1 MADPTPLALW
11 IKRLFIPLRIVG
23 LAYVGLLLVLFF
35 NQDNMVFVPSRTVT
49 ETPQSVGLRFESWKI
64 PTADGETL
72 AAWFIPAPMAIA
84 TLVYC
89 HGNGGNIGNRI
100 PYLPIFHSLGLSVV
114 LWDYRGYGQS
124 TGRPSEAGF
133 YQDAAAVMNYLQEQ
147 HQILPGPKTVV
158 YGEILW
164 VGGVASYLAAQYPV
178 KGLVLGATFTA
189 AVDRAAELYPFLP
202 VWWLARSRFDT
213 RARLPQITAPVLV
226 LHSVEDEIIPI
237 HHGRALYAAANQ
249 PKTLVEL
256 TGDHNNGFLDN
267 AIAYGEAL
275 AKFLTSLP

>member
-1 MADPTPLALW
+1 MADPTPVLW
-11 IKRLFIPLRIVG
+11 AERLWIPLRILG

-35 NQDNMVFVPSRTVT
+35 SQDSLMFVPSRAVT
-49 ETPQSVGLRFESWKI
+49 ATPQAVGLRFEPWKI

-72 AAWFIPAPMAIA
+72 AAWFIPAPNPQGI
-84 TLVYC
+84 LVYC
-89 HGNGGNIGNRI
+89 HGNGGNIGDRV

-124 TGRPSEAGF
+124 TGRPSEAGL
-133 YQDAAAVMNYLQEQ
+133 YQDADAVMDYLQQ
-147 HQILPGPKTVV
+147 RRSIAPTQTVI
-158 YGEILW
+158 YGESLG
-164 VGGVASYLAAQYPV
+164 GGVASYLAAQYPV
-178 KGLVLGATFTA
+178 RGWVLAGTFTS

-202 VWWLARSRFDT
+202 VRWLARSRFDT

-226 LHSVEDEIIPI
+226 LHSVDDEIIPI
-237 HHGRALYAAANQ
+237 HHGRALYAAANP

-267 AIAYGEAL
+267 ALAYREAL
-275 AKFLTSLP
+275 AAFLDALPP